1 MRRKAKFHRP
11 LSNNG
16 SGASGQR
23 SSDFSEED
31 SGSSHIR
38 GEPIKTLLA
47 GLFLVFA
54 WVATTTSL
62 ALTHERLPEVA
73 PLPDLTLDNVKY
85 QPWGLDA
92 SEIVIMVCTLL
103 AFLVTIFHKHR
114 LDFDSQL

>member
-16 SGASGQR
+16 SGTSGAGQR
-23 SSDFSEED
+23 LSSTGDQSEED
-31 SGSSHIR
+31 SGGGSHIR

-62 ALTHERLPEVA
+62 ALTHERLPDVA

-114 LDFDSQL
+114 